1 MDRIADKVRAHS
13 SPAPSTDNAEEGLT
27 GIPASI
33 HLAATNDG
41 GDPTDERRQIVIAA
55 FLDTLAR
62 VALAVAA
69 RTGRVGEEST

>member
-1 MDRIADKVRAHS
+1 
-13 SPAPSTDNAEEGLT
+13 
-27 GIPASI
+27 
-33 HLAATNDG
+33 LAATNDG

-69 RTGRVGEEST
+69 RVGRAGEEKEEA